1 MKFLDLNKLSLL
13 NIKSNKFKSIIYS
26 LVMLILFLLISIT
39 FTGTSSIFKFF
50 DKYLNSNYDF
60 RTIEINIQNDD
71 REKIIKNIENQNIK
85 EIQKIFPNS
94 DYLLTFLDIEQ
105 SEIPNISKLDV
116 KNASISAYVI
126 SQDKKTITFE
136 TKDLKTLNDSSVLN
150 YKVTKGRDI
159 LNANEIVCSSKFY
172 PNILHDPNDIIN
184 LNDYIGKKINISY
197 SKRYF
202 PKSGDTKI
210 LETYNEQYTLVGTYN
225 IDELLN
231 DLYVC
236 FINNNEVI
244 KINDLV
250 KPVYEDKVAEENSIK
265 MKNIILLVDKY
276 ENVDNVLQKIS
287 NLGYDAQK
295 KYELDTEIYD
305 LSHKILKYVTGIITI
320 ISLFIVYLFIK
331 NIINENKSNIKLYRL
346 IGYNNKN
353 IKKIFIIEYLFLTF
367 IVFILHLGLMIV
379 LKSIAIQILNNYPD
393 LFVLKI
399 RLDFSGSLIFLLF
412 ISVYIVLIF
421 NLKFKKESMIV

>member
-1 MKFLDLNKLSLL
+1 MKFLDLIKLSIL

-39 FTGTSSIFKFF
+39 FTGTSSIFNFF

-60 RTIEINIQNDD
+60 RIIEVNIQNND
-71 REKIIKNIENQNIK
+71 REEIIKNIEDQNIK
-85 EIQKIFPNS
+85 EIQKIFPYS
-94 DYLLTFLDIEQ
+94 DYLLTSLDIEQ

-116 KNASISAYVI
+116 KNASISAY
-126 SQDKKTITFE
+126 SNLPE
-136 TKDLKTLNDSSVLN
+136 LN
-150 YKVTKGRDI
+150 YNITKGRDI

-184 LNDYIGKKINISY
+184 LNNYIGKKINISY

-210 LETYNEQYTLVGTYN
+210 LETYNEEYTLVGTYN

-265 MKNIILLVDKY
+265 MKNIIILVDKY
-276 ENVDNVLQKIS
+276 ENVDKVLQKIS
-287 NLGYDAQK
+287 NLGYDVQK

-305 LSHKILKYVTGIITI
+305 LSKKILKYVTGIITI

-331 NIINENKSNIKLYRL
+331 NIINENKNNIKLYRL
-346 IGYNNKN
+346 IGYNNKS

-367 IVFILHLGLMIV
+367 IVFILHLGLMLI
-379 LKSIAIQILNNYPD
+379 LKNIAIKILNNYPD

-399 RLDFSGSLIFLLF
+399 SLDYIGSLIFLLF
-412 ISVYIVLIF
+412 ISVYIILIF

>member
-116 KNASISAYVI
+116 KNASISAYGNY
-126 SQDKKTITFE
+126 SE
-136 TKDLKTLNDSSVLN
+136 LN

-421 NLKFKKESMIV
+421 NLKFKKESMIVWNS

>member
-1 MKFLDLNKLSLL
+1 MKFLDLIKLSIL
-13 NIKSNKFKSIIYS
+13 NIKSNKFKSIIYL

-39 FTGTSSIFKFF
+39 FTGTSSIFNFF

-60 RTIEINIQNDD
+60 RIIEVNIQNND
-71 REKIIKNIENQNIK
+71 REEIIKNIEDQNIK
-85 EIQKIFPNS
+85 EIQKIFPYS
-94 DYLLTFLDIEQ
+94 DYLLTSLDIEQ
-105 SEIPNISKLDV
+105 SEIPNISKSDV
-116 KNASISAYVI
+116 KNASISAY
-126 SQDKKTITFE
+126 SNLPE
-136 TKDLKTLNDSSVLN
+136 LN
-150 YKVTKGRDI
+150 YNITKGRDI

-172 PNILHDPNDIIN
+172 PNLLHDPNDIIN

-210 LETYNEQYTLVGTYN
+210 LETYNEEYTLVGTYN

-265 MKNIILLVDKY
+265 MKNIIILVDKY
-276 ENVDNVLQKIS
+276 ENVDKVLQKIS
-287 NLGYDAQK
+287 NLGYDVQK

-305 LSHKILKYVTGIITI
+305 LSKKILKYVTGIITI

-331 NIINENKSNIKLYRL
+331 NIINENKNNIKLYRL
-346 IGYNNKN
+346 IGYNNKS

-367 IVFILHLGLMIV
+367 IVFILHLGLMLI
-379 LKSIAIQILNNYPD
+379 LKNIAIKILNNYPD

-399 RLDFSGSLIFLLF
+399 SLDYIGSLIFLLF
-412 ISVYIVLIF
+412 ISVYIILIF

>member
-116 KNASISAYVI
+116 KNASISAYGNY
-126 SQDKKTITFE
+126 SE
-136 TKDLKTLNDSSVLN
+136 LN

>member
-1 MKFLDLNKLSLL
+1 MKFLDLIRLSLL

-26 LVMLILFLLISIT
+26 LVMLILFLLISVT

-60 RTIEINIQNDD
+60 RTIEVNIQNDV
-71 REKIIKNIENQNIK
+71 REKMIKNIENQNIN

-116 KNASISAYVI
+116 KNASISAYGNY
-126 SQDKKTITFE
+126 SE
-136 TKDLKTLNDSSVLN
+136 LN
-150 YKVTKGRDI
+150 YKVTNGRDI

-305 LSHKILKYVTGIITI
+305 LSHKILKYVTSIITI

-346 IGYNNKN
+346 IGYDNKN

-399 RLDFSGSLIFLLF
+399 RLDYSGSLIFLLF
-412 ISVYIVLIF
+412 ISVYIMLIF

>member
-1 MKFLDLNKLSLL
+1 MKFLDLIKLSIL
-13 NIKSNKFKSIIYS
+13 NIKSNKFKSIIYL

-39 FTGTSSIFKFF
+39 FTGTSSIFNFF

-60 RTIEINIQNDD
+60 RIIEVNIQNND
-71 REKIIKNIENQNIK
+71 REEIIKNIEDQNIK
-85 EIQKIFPNS
+85 EIQKIFPYS
-94 DYLLTFLDIEQ
+94 DYLLTSLDIEQ

-116 KNASISAYVI
+116 KNASISAY
-126 SQDKKTITFE
+126 SNLPE
-136 TKDLKTLNDSSVLN
+136 LN
-150 YKVTKGRDI
+150 YNITKGRDI

-184 LNDYIGKKINISY
+184 LNNYIGKKINISY

-210 LETYNEQYTLVGTYN
+210 LETYNEEYTLVGTYN

-265 MKNIILLVDKY
+265 MKNIIILVDKY
-276 ENVDNVLQKIS
+276 ENVDKVLQKIS
-287 NLGYDAQK
+287 NLGYDVQK

-305 LSHKILKYVTGIITI
+305 LSKKILKYVTGIITI

-331 NIINENKSNIKLYRL
+331 NIINENKNNIKLYRL
-346 IGYNNKN
+346 IGYNNKS

-367 IVFILHLGLMIV
+367 IVFILHLGLMLI
-379 LKSIAIQILNNYPD
+379 LKNIAIKILNNYPD

-399 RLDFSGSLIFLLF
+399 SLDYIGSLIFLLF
-412 ISVYIVLIF
+412 ISVYIILIF